1 MNLKDS
7 TDLTGKLTHTC
18 DVCQHFVSKKLY
30 LSWVKDSYI
39 DNNGNRQFNDMLKCI
54 DCS

>member
-18 DVCQHFVSKKLY
+18 DVCQHFISKKLY

-39 DNNGNRQFNDMLKCI
+39 DTNGDRQFNDMLKCM